1 MAMNRSALD
10 GGANDFDAATMPVLQ
25 PPATIDPSGAVISY
39 DAPSDTLFVHLGGRG
54 RPAVSI
60 ETADEVFA
68 LADPETGEV
77 VGFQI
82 EGFAHRQLVAHPEFG
97 EALDATELHGI
108 TTDRV
113 AALRQRGG
121 APVAP
126 TGLPDPVAIKRTL
139 IARLLDATGLVGRA
153 RTN

>member
-1 MAMNRSALD
+1 MNRSALD
-10 GGANDFDAATMPVLQ
+10 GEADDFGAVTLPALQ
-25 PPATIDPSGAVISY
+25 PPATIDPSGAIISY

-54 RPAVSI
+54 RPAISV

-68 LADPETGEV
+68 LADPATGEV

-82 EGFAHRQLVAHPEFG
+82 EGFAHRQLVAHPELG

-121 APVAP
+121 ASPA
-126 TGLPDPVAIKRTL
+126 TAGLPDAVAIKRTL
-139 IARLLDATGLVGRA
+139 IARLFDTAGLVGDAPRP
-153 RTN
+153 